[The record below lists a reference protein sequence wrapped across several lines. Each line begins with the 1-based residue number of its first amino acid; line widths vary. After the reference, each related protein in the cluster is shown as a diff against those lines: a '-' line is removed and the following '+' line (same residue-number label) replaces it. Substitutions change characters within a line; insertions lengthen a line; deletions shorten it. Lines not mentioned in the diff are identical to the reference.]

1 MTNARRF
8 GTPPVF
14 FTAISTILGA
24 ILFLRFGFAVG
35 TLGFWGVILLIIL
48 GHIVTIPT
56 ALAISEIATNKRVE
70 GGGEYFIISRSFG
83 LNIGATIGM
92 ALYLS
97 QAISVAFYVIAF
109 TEAFDFFFRYM
120 NDVHGIFLPR
130 QAVSVPLM
138 LLLSALILKK
148 GANLG
153 VKALYFVVGILAISI
168 ALFFMGETNYA
179 QEYGFTLADAEM
191 RNMDS
196 FFMVFAI
203 AFPAFT
209 GMTAGVGLS
218 GDLKNPG
225 RSIPLGTTIATFT
238 GMIIYFFISYK
249 LASSASP
256 DNLVNNQFVMSN
268 IAIGGK
274 YIVPLGLAAAT
285 ISSALGSV
293 MVAPRTLQALAI
305 DKSFPHKSI
314 NGWLSKGRDKDNEP
328 IHGSLITCIIAIVFV
343 ALGNVNAVAEI
354 ISMFFMVTYG
364 SLCLISF
371 LNHFGSSPSYRP
383 SFKSRW
389 YLSLIGF
396 ITAVWVML
404 KINTPYAILAIIVMI
419 LLYLYISHYHKE
431 RKGLASIFANA
442 IFQVNRNLQVYF
454 QKRSNRKAK
463 AEWRPSAICISK
475 HSFERNNA
483 FQLLNWISYKYGFG
497 TYLHRI
503 EGYYSKSTVRQSRK
517 EMSELIAKFNSHNH
531 FYIDTIISPSYT
543 SAIAQ
548 AIQIP
553 GISGMENNMVIFEY
567 DKENDEEIS
576 EIIDNFTLVS
586 AGNFDVCILAS
597 SPRKIEFKNGIH
609 VWIKTTDEANANL
622 MILLSFIILGF
633 PKWKKGNIKIFNI
646 CKEEE
651 VEEVKKNMHDLVIS
665 GRLPITVKNIEI
677 IVQKEDISPKHI
689 INTHSSDSG
698 LTIIGFREEM
708 LKHQGE
714 LVFKGY
720 GQLGNTLFV
729 NSHNKKEIE

>member
-1 MTNARRF
+1 MKNTRRF

-35 TLGFWGVILLIIL
+35 TLGFWGVIILIIL
-48 GHIVTIPT
+48 GHTVTIPT

-83 LNIGATIGM
+83 LNIGATIGI

-109 TEAFDFFFRYM
+109 TESFEFFFNYM
-120 NDVHGIFLPR
+120 DKVHNIVIPR
-130 QAVSVPLM
+130 QVISIPVMFILSV
-138 LLLSALILKK
+138 LILKK

-153 VKALYFVVGILAISI
+153 VKALYFVVGMLAISI
-168 ALFFMGETNYA
+168 VLFFIGDTTYA
-179 QEYGFTLADAEM
+179 QECGYNIADAKM
-191 RNMDS
+191 RNMDN

-225 RSIPLGTTIATFT
+225 RSIPLGTTLATFT
-238 GMIIYFFISYK
+238 GMILYFFIAYK

-256 DNLVNNQFVMSN
+256 EELVNNQFVMSN

-274 YIVPLGLAAAT
+274 IIIPLGLAAAT

-293 MVAPRTLQALAI
+293 MVAPRTIQALAI
-305 DKSFPHKSI
+305 DRSFPHSKI
-314 NGWLSKGRDKDNEP
+314 NKWLAKGRKKDNEP
-328 IHGSLITCIIAIVFV
+328 INGSLVTCIIAIVFV

-389 YLSLIGF
+389 YISLIGF
-396 ITAVWVML
+396 ITAIWVML
-404 KINTPYAILAIIVMI
+404 KINTAYAIVSIIVMS

-431 RKGLASIFANA
+431 RRGLTSIFANA
-442 IFQVNRNLQVYF
+442 IFQINRNLQIYF
-454 QKRSNRKAK
+454 QKNSTNRTK
-463 AEWRPSAICISK
+463 AEWRPSAICISR
-475 HSFERNNA
+475 HSFERSSA
-483 FQLLNWISYKYGFG
+483 FNLLNWISYKYGFG

-503 EGYYSKSTVRQSRK
+503 KGYYSKNTVNQSKK
-517 EMSELIAKFNSHNH
+517 EMAKLISNLNNHHH

-567 DKENDEEIS
+567 AKENNDEIS

-597 SPRKIEFKNGIH
+597 SLREVQYKNGIH
-609 VWIKTTDEANANL
+609 VWIKTTDEENANL
-622 MILLSFIILGF
+622 MILLSFIILGY
-633 PKWKKGNIKIFNI
+633 PEWKKSDIKIFNI
-646 CKEEE
+646 CKSEEIE
-651 VEEVKKNMHDLVIS
+651 DVRKNMHELVIS
-665 GRLPITVKNIEI
+665 GRLPISSKNIEI
-677 IVQKEDISPKHI
+677 IVQKDDLSPKAI
-689 INTHSSDSG
+689 INKYSSNAG
-698 LTIIGFREEM
+698 FTIIGFREEM

-714 LVFKGY
+714 LVFDGY
-720 GQLGNTLFV
+720 EQLGDILFV
-729 NSHNKKEIE
+729 NSHSKKKID